1 MSFVKILLSVPD
13 SAATMNST
21 YLQLNTAAQQVSGI
35 GMVNLISDMIEGSQ
49 LSYTKVSTGAV
60 QATATMTSTGAAVN
74 NETALVANVTLTA
87 KTSGAVAANGE
98 FNLSA
103 TPTTQATNIAAAIN
117 AVAGLSG
124 IVTATSALGVVTITA
139 VQPGK
144 TGNGLQISEGLT
156 NVTATAF
163 SGGSDGS
170 QVAVNYGR
178 AS

>member
-13 SAATMNST
+13 SAETMNSM
-21 YLQLNTAAQQVSGI
+21 YLQINTAANQIDENRIQK
-35 GMVNLISDMIEGSQ
+35 LIPDMIDGAQIAYAKISH
-49 LSYTKVSTGAV
+49 SAV
-60 QATATMTSTGAAVN
+60 QATATITSTGAAVN
-74 NETALVANVTLTA
+74 NETMSIANVTLTA

-103 TPTTQATNIAAAIN
+103 TPATQAANIAAAIN

-124 IVTATSALGVVTITA
+124 ICQATSALGVVTVTA

-144 TGNGLQISEGLT
+144 SGNGLQISESLT
-156 NVTATAF
+156 NVTVTQF
-163 SGGSDGS
+163 TGGSDGS
-170 QVAVNYGR
+170 QVAINYGA

>member
-1 MSFVKILLSVPD
+1 MSFVKLLMAVPD
-13 SAATMNST
+13 SAVTMTSQ
-21 YLQLNTAAQQVSGI
+21 LQLNTAANQFDVEALDKLI
-35 GMVNLISDMIEGSQ
+35 GDMIDGAQ
-49 LSYTKVSTGAV
+49 LSYTKLSTGAV
-60 QATATMTSTGAAVN
+60 QATATITSTGSAVDS
-74 NETALVANVTLTA
+74 ETMLLANVTLTA

-98 FNLSA
+98 FNISA

-124 IVTATSALGVVTITA
+124 ICQATSALGVVTVTA

-144 TGNGLQISEGLT
+144 SGNGLQISEGLT

-163 SGGSDGS
+163 TAGSDGS
-170 QVAVNYGR
+170 QVVVNFGA